1 MLYEHMSEYF
11 TWSWVEVV
19 LFKEWPPKAKTRVK
33 TDSFD
38 DLYFNNTV
46 EINEENTLKERKT

>member
-1 MLYEHMSEYF
+1 MNI
-11 TWSWVEVV
+11 WVNILHDLGIELV
-19 LFKEWPPKAKTRVK
+19 LFKEWPPKAKARVK

>member
-1 MLYEHMSEYF
+1 MKI
-11 TWSWVEVV
+11 WVNILRDLGAEIG
-19 LFKEWPPKAKTRVK
+19 LFKEWPPKAKTRVE

-38 DLYFNNTV
+38 DLYFNNAV